1 MNLDLEI
8 EKSLVVSTAHVLQS
22 DMELLEQENSYPYT
36 VHNTEYGA
44 MVYIVKD
51 MIIPVE
57 QSVEFIMEDSVDE
70 QIVAFSRDFRRLL
83 KLAQDND
90 CTWLRLDCDGS
101 EIEQLPSHEW

>member
-1 MNLDLEI
+1 MDLEI
-8 EKSLVVSTAHVLQS
+8 EKSLVATTAHVLQS

-44 MVYIVKD
+44 MIYITKD

-57 QSVEFIMEDSVDE
+57 QSVEFICDGHDLEAL
-70 QIVAFSRDFRRLL
+70 VAFSRDFRRLL
-83 KLAQDND
+83 KLARDND

-101 EIEQLPSHEW
+101 EIEGLPIHER

>member
-1 MNLDLEI
+1 MGLEI
-8 EKSLVVSTAHVLQS
+8 ERSLVVSTGHVLQS

-36 VHNTEYGA
+36 IHTTEYGA

-51 MIIPVE
+51 MLIPTE
-57 QSVEFIMEDSVDE
+57 QSVEFICDGHDIEKL
-70 QIVAFSRDFRRLL
+70 VAFSRDFRRML

-101 EIEQLPSHEW
+101 EVEGYHINDW